1 MFQVPSSYAAMQHA
15 WHQPQ
20 QQQAQ
25 QQQGMPGRGQGPV
38 QYPYPPFMPMLLP
51 YGMPPP
57 MPPMMPMPPGP
68 LGGRGAPPPQGN
80 AGEDPAAIPL
90 HYSGCSIPSCF
101 WTLALIPSYCAN
113 VVGSCPSHFA
123 YSTIPTNVVL
133 LPQQALLRPVLGLE
147 HSAQVMG

>member
-1 MFQVPSSYAAMQHA
+1 MFQVPSPYAAMQHA
-15 WHQPQ
+15 WHQHQPQ

-38 QYPYPPFMPMLLP
+38 QYLYPHFMPMLLP

-90 HYSGCSIPSCF
+90 HYSGCSSFMFLDIGFDPVISRQCGWVMSF
-101 WTLALIPSYCAN
+101 TFCLLNTSDKCCLA
-113 VVGSCPSHFA
+113 
-123 YSTIPTNVVL
+123 T
-133 LPQQALLRPVLGLE
+133 
-147 HSAQVMG
+147 